1 MFGLFKSK
9 KSREIDEFAVN
20 LARDFASRCPHSNAT
35 PPAEQVAR
43 AIDETCNR
51 AAAYQREQK
60 LGIYQRASLGTSFK
74 FELKERGY
82 PKEFIDTLTA
92 QLLLSMSGK

>member
-1 MFGLFKSK
+1 MWQPRHGQWVRVKLKSP
-9 KSREIDEFAVN
+9 REIPFA
-20 LARDFASRCPHSNAT
+20 
-35 PPAEQVAR
+35 QVAS
-43 AIDETCNR
+43 DGSFV
-51 AAAYQREQK
+51 
-60 LGIYQRASLGTSFK
+60 GIYQRASLGTSFK